1 MKPIIIQ
8 NSKIPKM
15 LSIFIDIWA
24 ITLYPFI
31 ICKGE
36 MNEQTIR
43 HEKIHL
49 AQQAELWLIG
59 CYLLYAIWWL
69 KYRIF
74 HGQTSNEAYHSLPF
88 EREAYANDM
97 EENYTEK
104 RERFAWR
111 KYL

>member
-8 NSKIPKM
+8 NSKIPKL

-24 ITLYPFI
+24 ITIYPFV

-36 MNEQTIR
+36 MNEVTLN

-49 AQQAELWLIG
+49 AQQKELWLIG
-59 CYLLYAIWWL
+59 FYPLYAFYWL
-69 KYRIF
+69 KTRLF
-74 HGQTSNEAYHSLPF
+74 SGLTSSEAYHAIPF
-88 EREAYANDM
+88 EKEAYAHETDDQYLNS
-97 EENYTEK
+97 

-111 KYL
+111 NQ